1 MTSTKPSTDSIDF
14 VFQMQIDGVQRV
26 SWDLCKSN
34 PPHCFDVAFW
44 RVWVD
49 LDDHGAWFQMRA
61 RPEINKM
68 SVAVSSPQLLS
79 FDQARSEWSKLVW
92 LGYDRVGNIVKQL
105 KQER

>member
-1 MTSTKPSTDSIDF
+1 MTSTETSTNSIDF
-14 VFQMQIDGVQRV
+14 VFQMHIDGVQRV

-34 PPHCFDVAFW
+34 PPHRFDVSFW

-49 LDDHGAWFQMRA
+49 QDDHGVWFQMRA

-68 SVAVSSPQLLS
+68 SVAISPPKLLS
-79 FDQARSEWSKLVW
+79 FDTARSEWSKLVGH
-92 LGYDRVGNIVKQL
+92 GYDRVVNIVKQL